1 MGTSAER
8 FPEKLTQISPKKVL
22 ASGWGRDEAEDGL
35 IHFKIEYSSLEY
47 RHILYGGAIKH
58 SKEEGLLLIITEFL
72 RETHLSLGHDLTA
85 ALQCYCYVT

>member
-1 MGTSAER
+1 MMGTNAER
-8 FPEKLTQISPKKVL
+8 FPEKLTQISPKKCL
-22 ASGWGRDEAEDGL
+22 RAAGDEAEDGL

-47 RHILYGGAIKH
+47 HHILYGGAIKH